1 MERKKEREEKKKK
14 TWGEGGGAV
23 GFTMSNLQ
31 SGHVIDHTSIA
42 HSTAKCHSW
51 PDAYQRPLCV
61 VWPGTV

>member
-1 MERKKEREEKKKK
+1 
-14 TWGEGGGAV
+14 
-23 GFTMSNLQ
+23 MSNLQ

-51 PDAYQRPLCV
+51 PDAYQRPVCV